1 MYAAVWDFLS
11 SEGFQPHGYC
21 LTWRADVFWLH
32 VVSDL
37 AIALS
42 YFSIPAALIYFAMKR
57 PEFPHRGL
65 LALCS
70 AFIVACGVSH
80 LFAVW
85 TMWVPDYAVQGM
97 VKGVTAIV
105 SLTTAAALWPLAP
118 RLAALPS
125 LAEAERKNHALAQQ
139 VRERKAAEEA
149 LRHLNADLEARVRD
163 RTAALEAGNAALQ
176 AARRQAD
183 RSNAAKSE
191 FLATMSHEIRT
202 PMNGVIG
209 MLDLLQKDQLTDDQ
223 AHLVATAKEAAD
235 GLLVVLNDIL
245 DYSRLEAGSL
255 ALEDE
260 PFDPA
265 RVMRTAAAVMA
276 QRAQAKGLSLEVT
289 IDPSVPASVTGDA
302 TRLRQILFNLL
313 GNAVKFTEAG
323 SIAMTMRSQ
332 ALGRGV
338 RLDVAVTDTGIGIA
352 DDAKSRLFTRFTQAD
367 ASTARRFGG
376 SGLGLAI
383 CKALVGLMN
392 GAIAVDS
399 EPGQGSTFTFHVLC
413 GAVEPEATPAPTS
426 TLTATDATP
435 RAAQPGAAKAKHDRP
450 NVASKAEAGAGAAPA
465 TEGSPPPSQV
475 LVAEDNEINQLYV
488 RRVLEAAGHSVTMVA
503 DGRAAVDAA
512 NAKDFDLILMDISMP
527 EMDGLAAT
535 DSIRGAG
542 GRNARTPIVALTAHA
557 MVDDRARF
565 LSHGMDGYVTKPIAP
580 QQLFEEMAR
589 CLAKAPAV

>member
-1 MYAAVWDFLS
+1 MYSAVWDFLS

-37 AIALS
+37 AIALA

-57 PEFPHRGL
+57 PQFPHRGL

-85 TMWVPDYAVQGM
+85 TMWVPDYALQAI

-125 LAEAERKNHALAQQ
+125 LAEVERKNHALAQQ
-139 VRERKAAEEA
+139 VRERKTAEEA
-149 LRHLNADLEARVRD
+149 LRRLNAELESRVRE
-163 RTAALEAGNAALQ
+163 RTAALEASNSALQ
-176 AARRQAD
+176 AARRHAD

-209 MLDLLQKDQLTDDQ
+209 MLDLLQKDRLTKDQ

-235 GLLVVLNDIL
+235 GLLVVLNDVL

-255 ALEDE
+255 TLENE
-260 PFDPA
+260 PFDPE
-265 RVMRTAAAVMA
+265 RVMRTVAAVMA
-276 QRAQAKGLSLEVT
+276 QRAQAKGLSLDVT
-289 IDPSVPASVTGDA
+289 VDPSVPASVTGDSA
-302 TRLRQILFNLL
+302 RLRQVLFNLL
-313 GNAVKFTEAG
+313 GNAVKFTETG
-323 SIAMTMRSQ
+323 SVAMTMHGRPV
-332 ALGRGV
+332 GRGV
-338 RLDVAVTDTGIGIA
+338 RLDVVVSDTGIGI
-352 DDAKSRLFTRFTQAD
+352 DDREKARLFTRFTQAD

-392 GAIAVDS
+392 GAISVDS
-399 EPGQGSTFTFHVLC
+399 APGRGSVFRFHVLC
-413 GAVEPEATPAPTS
+413 GADEAATPPSPQVATEASPTPVADAP
-426 TLTATDATP
+426 P
-435 RAAQPGAAKAKHDRP
+435 QGI
-450 NVASKAEAGAGAAPA
+450 APA
-465 TEGSPPPSQV
+465 TAARDASAPAKDASPPPSRI
-475 LVAEDNEINQLYV
+475 LVAEDNAINQLYV
-488 RRVLEAAGHSVTMVA
+488 SRVLEAAGHDVTLVA
-503 DGRAAVDAA
+503 DGREAVDAA

-527 EMDGLAAT
+527 DMDGLAAT
-535 DSIRGAG
+535 DSIRGSG
-542 GRNARTPIVALTAHA
+542 GRNALTPIVALTAHA

-565 LSHGMDGYVTKPIAP
+565 LAHGMDGYVTKPIAP
-580 QQLFEEMAR
+580 PRLFEEMAR
-589 CLAKAPAV
+589 CLAKASVA